1 MPRNRLLI
9 IDDEPDSVRLLRF
22 AFERAGFEV
31 LVCDQAQQAVPTAL
45 SGAPDAVLLT
55 LELGNHSGG
64 AQGGTAPGG
73 LDVCRD
79 LRADSRTA
87 QLPIMLVT
95 AKLRSESDT
104 VAGFKAG
111 ADDYVMK
118 PFRPAEVVARI
129 EGLLERARRQYDLSP
144 LTGLPGNTAVQKQ
157 LSRAVAAEKPFG
169 ALFIDLDDF
178 KIYNDVYGF
187 DRGEQVLRD
196 VARCIAGAAAQLC
209 ADAFVGHSGGDDFVV
224 ITTPDKLETLAHGII
239 DCIQPAITNWYP
251 PEVAERGTVMVKNR
265 RGEEEEHPLLT
276 ASLSGVTNE
285 LRRFRNALEVAAV
298 AAETKRAI
306 KDKTGF
312 NYLKDR
318 RSSRLPAV

>member
-1 MPRNRLLI
+1 MPRNRILI

-31 LVCDQAQQAVPTAL
+31 LVCNRAQQALQTAL
-45 SGAPDAVLLT
+45 SGEPDAVLLA
-55 LELGNHSGG
+55 LELGNHSGE
-64 AQGGTAPGG
+64 AQNG
-73 LDVCRD
+73 LEVCRQ
-79 LRADSRTA
+79 LRTENHTA

-104 VAGFKAG
+104 VLGFKAG

-118 PFRPAEVVARI
+118 PFRPAEVVARV
-129 EGLLERARRQYDLSP
+129 ENLLERTRRQSDLSP
-144 LTGLPGNTAVQKQ
+144 LTGLPGNSTVQKQ

-169 ALFIDLDDF
+169 ALFIDLDNF

-187 DRGEQVLRD
+187 DRGEDVLRE
-196 VARCIAGAAAQLC
+196 VARCIAGAAAHLC
-209 ADAFVGHSGGDDFVV
+209 ADAFVGHIGGDDFVV
-224 ITTPDKLETLAHGII
+224 LTTPQNLEPLAHAII
-239 DCIQPAITNWYP
+239 GCIQPVVASWYP
-251 PEVAERGTVMVKNR
+251 PEVAARGAVTVTNR
-265 RGEEEEHPLLT
+265 RGGQEEYSLLT

-285 LRRFRNALEVAAV
+285 LRHFRNALEVAAV

-306 KDKTGF
+306 KDKPGF

-318 RSSRLPAV
+318 RSSRLPVL

>member
-1 MPRNRLLI
+1 MSRNRILI

-31 LVCDQAQQAVPTAL
+31 LVCDRAQQAVPTAL
-45 SGAPDAVLLT
+45 SGEPDAVLLT
-55 LELGNHSGG
+55 LELGTHNSKIS
-64 AQGGTAPGG
+64 GGTAPGG

-79 LRADSRTA
+79 LRAENRTA
-87 QLPIMLVT
+87 HLPIVLVT

-178 KIYNDVYGF
+178 QIYNDVYGF
-187 DRGEQVLRD
+187 DRGEEVLRD

-224 ITTPDKLETLAHGII
+224 ITTPDQLETLAHGII
-239 DCIQPAITNWYP
+239 DCIQPV
-251 PEVAERGTVMVKNR
+251 VAVGIRPKSR
-265 RGEEEEHPLLT
+265 
-276 ASLSGVTNE
+276 S
-285 LRRFRNALEVAAV
+285 AAP
-298 AAETKRAI
+298 
-306 KDKTGF
+306 
-312 NYLKDR
+312 
-318 RSSRLPAV
+318 SR